1 MSMNVAEL
9 RSKLIAAARREP
21 VRDEVPYAFEQR
33 VMARLARPAMP
44 DTWGLWAQA
53 LWRAAAPCI
62 AITLLLTAWSFSSP
76 EVAGTAGE
84 VNLNQEIERAV
95 LASADQEAAPDFLQ

>member
-1 MSMNVAEL
+1 MNVAEL
-9 RSKLIAAARREP
+9 KSKLIAAARREA

-33 VMARLARPAMP
+33 VMARLAHPAVP
-44 DTWGLWAQA
+44 DSWGLWAQA

-62 AITLLLTAWSFSSP
+62 AITLLLTAWSLSSP
-76 EVAGTAGE
+76 EVTGTTGE